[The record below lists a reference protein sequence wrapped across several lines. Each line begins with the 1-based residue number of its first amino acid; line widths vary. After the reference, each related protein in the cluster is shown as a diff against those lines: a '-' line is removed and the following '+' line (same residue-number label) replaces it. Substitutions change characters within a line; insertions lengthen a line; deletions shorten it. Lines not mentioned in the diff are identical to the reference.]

1 MTVLGIALVVFV
13 FAAVLMM
20 ANGIRRTLQATGS
33 EENVLVLRKAANSE
47 TLSVLDRDVATL
59 ITGMPEVARSE
70 TGAPLASR
78 EAVVIINMEK
88 LAGGMSNVTVR
99 GVEPPAFELRPQ
111 VRLVSGRPFRWGA
124 REVIVGAS
132 IAKRFDG
139 AGRSEEH
146 TSAL

>member
-33 EENVLVLRKAANSE
+33 AENVLVLRMAANSA

-70 TGAPLASR
+70 TGAPLSSR

-88 LAGGMSNVTVR
+88 LAGGMSNVT
-99 GVEPPAFELRPQ
+99 
-111 VRLVSGRPFRWGA
+111 
-124 REVIVGAS
+124 
-132 IAKRFDG
+132 
-139 AGRSEEH
+139 RSEEH
-146 TSAL
+146 TAEL